1 MINYLLICR
10 SLTYAQR
17 VAKALENSGISAV
30 VMRTPYE
37 ISSQGCGYSVK
48 ISEKRFSQAIVVL
61 KAAGLSPLKVYT
73 LYSDGHVMEAKGK

>member
-30 VMRTPYE
+30 VTRTPYE

-48 ISEKRFSQAIVVL
+48 ISEARFSHALLVL
-61 KAAGLSPLKVYT
+61 KAAGLSPIKIYT
-73 LYSDGHVMEAKGK
+73 IYSDGHIMEATDR